1 MAQAHSNCTTT
12 TGPEGRAFP
21 ADIHRAD
28 MAPVFIR
35 LMVARAAARGIAP
48 LRLLRGLGLVQ
59 ADLDTPELLVS
70 YHQFREVACRF
81 WQLPPSMHEG
91 IEWGGML
98 SLVALGKVG
107 LGMMASANSHDMFRF
122 LIEFQRAAG
131 SALEVRSEGSGQHF
145 RVEVLPRFDDPDMEP
160 FLIVCT
166 LAALSKFARHILGTD
181 FQPLGVELALPRPD
195 GGAEYEAFFGAHVAF
210 DAPANRLVFPPQP
223 CSILTAEPSVLA
235 RMRELLREGSGT
247 RAWRDLGAAVAQII
261 RRSPT
266 AAPPLGQVAAALN
279 LSERSLRRK
288 LSEEGI
294 GYRTLVAEEQRRR
307 TLALVRGSDV
317 SMEDVAA
324 QAGYSSAR
332 SLRRAVHRWTGG
344 GPSAVRKA
352 ASLSQ
357 RRATSF

>member
-1 MAQAHSNCTTT
+1 MTAA
-12 TGPEGRAFP
+12 GDEGRAFP

-28 MAPVFIR
+28 LAPVFIR

-59 ADLDTPELLVS
+59 ADLDTPRLLVS

-81 WQLPPSMHEG
+81 WQLPPSMREG

-107 LGMMASANSHDMFRF
+107 LGMMASSNSHDMFRF

-131 SALEVRSEGSGQHF
+131 SALEIRSEASGQHF

-166 LAALSKFARHILGTD
+166 LTALSNFARQILGND
-181 FQPLGVELALPRPD
+181 FQPLGVELALPRPED
-195 GGAEYEAFFGAHVAF
+195 GAEYEAFFGAHVAF

-223 CSILTAEPSVLA
+223 CAILTAEPSVLA
-235 RMRELLREGSGT
+235 RMRELLREVSGT